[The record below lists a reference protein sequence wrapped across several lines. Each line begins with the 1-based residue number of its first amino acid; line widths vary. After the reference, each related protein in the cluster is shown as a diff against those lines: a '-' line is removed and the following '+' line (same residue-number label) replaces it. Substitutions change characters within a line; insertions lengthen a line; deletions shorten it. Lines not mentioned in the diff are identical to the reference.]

1 MFFPEIFSRSSF
13 WSLSFDHGVNIIVD
27 MSSYCENNSST
38 SCRSTGDT
46 LPGSSIKPQIVPVT
60 NAACDRYFLS
70 YTSYQVFGIILT
82 VMITAEEGGLARCS
96 VEGLGL
102 ALAATLCPNQPQTP

>member
-60 NAACDRYFLS
+60 NAACDRYFVSYFVPGIWYHTDRDDHSGRGWLS
-70 YTSYQVFGIILT
+70 PLFG
-82 VMITAEEGGLARCS
+82 
-96 VEGLGL
+96 
-102 ALAATLCPNQPQTP
+102 